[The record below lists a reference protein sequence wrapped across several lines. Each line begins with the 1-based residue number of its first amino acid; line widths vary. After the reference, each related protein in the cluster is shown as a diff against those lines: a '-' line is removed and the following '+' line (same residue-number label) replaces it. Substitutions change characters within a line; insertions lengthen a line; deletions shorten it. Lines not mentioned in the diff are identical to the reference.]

1 MAIRVDRQSTTVRR
15 RQIIDAARDLITSK
29 GMESVTIDAIAEA
42 VGVTEGAI
50 YRHFQSKRDILS
62 FLIDD
67 IEESLMGTLR
77 SARIEDEPARE
88 NLERILEA
96 HLSDVEGRGAVSFI
110 IIAEATGFDGIGL
123 QSRVALMLTHYLE
136 FLQEVLEDGK
146 REGSIRPDADVQAAA
161 TAFLGL
167 VQSTA
172 TLWALNSY
180 LPRLAEGRA
189 EMWRIFMGGVASQ
202 A

>member
-1 MAIRVDRQSTTVRR
+1 MTIRIERQSTSIRR

-50 YRHFQSKRDILS
+50 YRHFHSKREILTI
-62 FLIDD
+62 LIDD
-67 IEESLMGTLR
+67 IEESLMSTLR
-77 SARIEDEPARE
+77 SAREEDAPAME
-88 NLERILEA
+88 NLARILEA

-123 QSRVALMLTHYLE
+123 QSRVGLMLTHYLA

-146 REGSIRPDADVQAAA
+146 REGSIKPDVDVQAAA

-180 LPRLAEGRA
+180 LPRLAERRA
-189 EMWRIFMGGVASQ
+189 EMWRIFMGGVA
-202 A
+202 ATA

>member
-1 MAIRVDRQSTTVRR
+1 
-15 RQIIDAARDLITSK
+15 
-29 GMESVTIDAIAEA
+29 MESVTIDAIAEA

-50 YRHFQSKRDILS
+50 YRHFQSKREILTL
-62 FLIDD
+62 LIDD

-77 SARIEDEPARE
+77 SARVEDAPARE

-110 IIAEATGFDGIGL
+110 IISEATGFDGIGL

-146 REGSIRPDADVQAAA
+146 REGSIRPDVDVPGGGDCIPGSGAEHSYSLGPQQLPAQAGRETRRDVAHIHGRGCRSGM
-161 TAFLGL
+161 TPSSYGL
-167 VQSTA
+167 
-172 TLWALNSY
+172 
-180 LPRLAEGRA
+180 RG
-189 EMWRIFMGGVASQ
+189 
-202 A
+202 

>member
-1 MAIRVDRQSTTVRR
+1 MAIRIERQSTSVRR

-42 VGVTEGAI
+42 VGVTEGTI
-50 YRHFQSKRDILS
+50 YRHFQSKREILS
-62 FLIDD
+62 LLIDD

-77 SARIEDEPARE
+77 DAREDGAPARE

-110 IIAEATGFDGIGL
+110 IISEATGFDGIGL

-146 REGSIRPDADVQAAA
+146 REGSIRPDVDVQAAA

-180 LPRLAEGRA
+180 LPRLAERRA
-189 EMWRIFMGGVASQ
+189 EMWRIFMGGVA
-202 A
+202 ARA